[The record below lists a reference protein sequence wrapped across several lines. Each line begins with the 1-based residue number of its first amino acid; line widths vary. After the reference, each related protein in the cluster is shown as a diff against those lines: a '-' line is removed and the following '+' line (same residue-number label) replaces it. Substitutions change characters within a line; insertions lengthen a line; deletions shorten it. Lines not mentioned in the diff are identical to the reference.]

1 MPFNLIRTLP
11 VHRYA
16 YYLFLGLLG
25 SYSMMLSAEPLL
37 FDDGRLKNRGLDAG
51 LSHYFSHAAR
61 FSPGEYPV
69 SWMINGRNK
78 RQLMTRFNAQ
88 GEPCITPET
97 SRNLGLAYE
106 FNQGCLDY
114 QTLYPAAQLTADP
127 YKNQISFTV
136 PTSALT
142 PESILLRKDIIQGGT
157 SGLLN
162 YNLQSSTTVQSGKH
176 ETYQLGLFES
186 GLNLNDWLLRS
197 RHTVSYS
204 DGTRRSQRLYTY
216 VQKTFQSLQQ
226 TFQAGEI
233 YARQTLLAIP
243 GLTGLQLFPDSAL
256 RPARSGVS
264 VQGIARSA
272 QARVEVY
279 QNGQL
284 VRNVTMMSFISDLGC
299 LWDTIA

>member
-1 MPFNLIRTLP
+1 
-11 VHRYA
+11 
-16 YYLFLGLLG
+16 
-25 SYSMMLSAEPLL
+25 
-37 FDDGRLKNRGLDAG
+37 
-51 LSHYFSHAAR
+51 
-61 FSPGEYPV
+61 
-69 SWMINGRNK
+69 MINGRNK

-88 GEPCITPET
+88 GEPSITPET

-114 QTLYPAAQLTADP
+114 QTLYPTAQLTADP

-233 YARQTLLAIP
+233 YARQTLLAI
-243 GLTGLQLFPDSAL
+243 LD
-256 RPARSGVS
+256 
-264 VQGIARSA
+264 
-272 QARVEVY
+272 
-279 QNGQL
+279 
-284 VRNVTMMSFISDLGC
+284 
-299 LWDTIA
+299 